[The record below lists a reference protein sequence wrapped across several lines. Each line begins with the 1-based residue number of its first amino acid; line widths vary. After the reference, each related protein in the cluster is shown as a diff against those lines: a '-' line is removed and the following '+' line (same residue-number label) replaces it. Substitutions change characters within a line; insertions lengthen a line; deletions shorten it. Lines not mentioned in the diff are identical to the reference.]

1 MTGGR
6 VRVALVV
13 DQVTH
18 DAGTERQVAE
28 TIRRMNHQAFD
39 AHLICLEDSP
49 RFRELSRLAKGQ
61 LYPFER
67 IYSPAGLRAIV
78 QFRRYLVEHRIEVAL
93 AYMLKTGWLTV
104 LASQGIPST
113 RAVTTRLSMGYWFTP
128 TNLVG
133 ARLMNRLSH
142 RVMVN
147 AEVVRQF
154 TAREERLRPE
164 KMDVIYQGVDMEKFS
179 PEQARPEVCESLGI
193 PRGSLLVTIVG
204 NFRPVKD
211 HVLFLRSAALVAS
224 RVPNA
229 RFLMAGRGE
238 LQPSLEALASE
249 LGIRERVFFTNGEGR
264 VVDYLGGTAVGCLS
278 SQSEGFSNAILEYM
292 AMGLP
297 VVATDVGGNAEALG
311 DTGFLVQER
320 TPEAFAAP
328 VIQLLEDAALRADMG
343 ARARARCR
351 ARFEIGLTIREL
363 ENYLRKIA
371 RGAELR

>member
-1 MTGGR
+1 MTGDR
-6 VRVALVV
+6 VRVALLV

-28 TIRRMNHQAFD
+28 TIRRMNHQEFD
-39 AHLICLEDSP
+39 VHLICLEDSP
-49 RFRELSRLAKGQ
+49 RFQELSRLAKGK

-67 IYSPAGLRAIV
+67 IYSPDGLRAV
-78 QFRRYLVEHRIEVAL
+78 AQFRQYLVEHRIEVAL
-93 AYMLKTGWLTV
+93 AYMLKTGWLAV
-104 LASQGIPST
+104 LAALGNNST
-113 RAVTTRLSMGYWFTP
+113 RAVTARLSMGYWFTP
-128 TNLVG
+128 TNLLG
-133 ARLMNRLSH
+133 ARLMSRLSH

-154 TAREERLRPE
+154 TAEREGLRPD
-164 KMDVIYQGVDMEKFS
+164 KMDVIYQGVDMASFS
-179 PEQARPEVCESLGI
+179 PEQAKPEVCESLGI
-193 PRGSLLVTIVG
+193 PRGSLLLTIVG

-211 HVLFLRSAALVAS
+211 HALFLRSAAVVAS

-229 RFLMAGRGE
+229 RFLMAGRGD

-264 VVDYLGGTAVGCLS
+264 VVDYLGGTTVGCLT

-311 DTGFLVQER
+311 DTGFLVRER

-351 ARFEIGLTIREL
+351 SRFEIGLTIREL

-371 RGAELR
+371 RGR